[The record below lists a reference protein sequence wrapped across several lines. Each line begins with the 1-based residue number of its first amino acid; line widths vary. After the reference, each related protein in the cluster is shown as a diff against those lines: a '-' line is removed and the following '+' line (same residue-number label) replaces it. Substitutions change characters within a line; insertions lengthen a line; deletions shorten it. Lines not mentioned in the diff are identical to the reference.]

1 MIYRISLTLRQ
12 LYLRVAYSIT
22 RRSLWWGS
30 RVCLVKFRLDKDS
43 FLWLLLDPVKGC
55 PVIEIN
61 HSQKLPEK
69 FKLSN
74 FSLLEEASVIR
85 ERKRRCQYA
94 LPRSSWIKN
103 TKFNYPCVPVLSSN
117 CDQLKDILVKS
128 CTLQKAK
135 LTLTCIKFVAGRRTT
150 ASYMSY
156 LLHFIAYT
164 ADLMQASKVFY
175 PAVAPW

>member
-1 MIYRISLTLRQ
+1 M
-12 LYLRVAYSIT
+12 
-22 RRSLWWGS
+22 
-30 RVCLVKFRLDKDS
+30 KFRLDKDS
-43 FLWLLLDPVKGC
+43 FLWLLLDPMKGC

-85 ERKRRCQYA
+85 ERKRCQYA

-103 TKFNYPCVPVLSSN
+103 TKFNYPCVPVLSSY

-150 ASYMSY
+150 ASC
-156 LLHFIAYT
+156 LLQLPTTFHCIHRWFNAGVKSLLPCGSPLV
-164 ADLMQASKVFY
+164 A
-175 PAVAPW
+175 PAVEGADVLECQLSVSQVST

>member
-1 MIYRISLTLRQ
+1 M
-12 LYLRVAYSIT
+12 
-22 RRSLWWGS
+22 
-30 RVCLVKFRLDKDS
+30 
-43 FLWLLLDPVKGC
+43 KGC

-61 HSQKLPEK
+61 NSQKLPEK

-135 LTLTCIKFVAGRRTT
+135 LTLTCIKGSTWSSTT
-150 ASYMSY
+150 LHKIRCRQENYG
-156 LLHFIAYT
+156 LLHEVPTTFHCIHRWFNAGVKS
-164 ADLMQASKVFY
+164 LLPCGS
-175 PAVAPW
+175 PLVAPGVEGADVLECQLSVSQVST